1 MGSLKFR
8 IPNTSL
14 YLGADG
20 VVSAK
25 VEPDDEV
32 ISVTREH
39 SLPFRTAYL
48 GSAIQNIASGLTPTD
63 SRDHETAAGIDL
75 GDILNFVGVIGL
87 PGQFLDYAKQLNDW
101 ITGAEEAPDP
111 VMEALNRLHQDLSR
125 IQEFNLAAWVT
136 VRGDN
141 MAFLQA
147 HSSSALQTANAFLQS
162 KASRTDPVWAAK
174 IANADRDS
182 LLAVD
187 TFAGNIE
194 QGFWL
199 RPYSIAAISWAGD
212 PTDYYHGWMPHIP
225 DRAEVNQFQQ
235 VWDYR
240 WALPVLCY
248 AVVVRIAVLKAFD
261 TGTTA
266 ERRLFCAEIRR
277 YVKIFQRIFTKI
289 WSGIRT
295 LEHWSDL
302 QRSQYTL
309 TGRIPLVAADI
320 YGGYYLGGIYFASG
334 LRFSRF
340 PEGMAPPKMIENP
353 TRIGEIESDILA
365 FARHWWNVIY
375 LRIGVEDLLLLIS
388 ELQSLCQG
396 PWFSNF
402 LTELGQEV
410 RHVEKPGT
418 KTRAAAVL
426 AAHLASA
433 SGDGSRSET
442 LALTK
447 SLYEALRGG
456 RKHARAVLTRCVRDL
471 SQLAAPAKDM
481 PRSTTVRR
489 GAKRPQRKRRHS
501 STGGA

>member
-8 IPNTSL
+8 IPNTRL
-14 YLGADG
+14 YLSADG
-20 VVSAK
+20 LVSAK
-25 VEPDDEV
+25 VEPGDEV
-32 ISVTREH
+32 ISLTKEN
-39 SLPFRTAYL
+39 SSSFTTAYL
-48 GSAIQNIASGLTPTD
+48 GSAIQNIASGLNSTD
-63 SRDHETAAGIDL
+63 SRDHDTADGIDL
-75 GDILNFVGVIGL
+75 GDVLNFAGLIGL
-87 PGQFLDYAKQLNDW
+87 FGDSLEYAKQLNDW

-111 VMEALNRLHQDLSR
+111 VMEALDRLHQDLSR

-136 VRGDN
+136 ARGDN

-162 KASRTDPVWAAK
+162 KASRADPVWAAK
-174 IANADRDS
+174 IAIADRDS

-187 TFAGNIE
+187 TFAGTIE

-302 QRSQYTL
+302 QRNEYLL

-340 PEGMAPPKMIENP
+340 PEGLAPPRMIENP

-375 LRIGVEDLLLLIS
+375 LRIGLEDLLLLIS

-396 PWFSNF
+396 PWFSKF
-402 LTELGQEV
+402 LSDLGQEA

-433 SGDGSRSET
+433 TGGGTRSET

-447 SLYEALRGG
+447 SLYETLRGG
-456 RKHARAVLTRCVRDL
+456 RKDARGIVTRCVRDL
-471 SQLAAPAKDM
+471 SQLAAAAGDT
-481 PRSTTVRR
+481 PRPKTPP
-489 GAKRPQRKRRHS
+489 GDPKRPRRRRR
-501 STGGA
+501 

>member
-8 IPNTSL
+8 IPDTSL
-14 YLGADG
+14 YLGVDG
-20 VVSAK
+20 LVSAK
-25 VEPDDEV
+25 VDPGDEV
-32 ISVTREH
+32 VSVTRKN
-39 SLPFRTAYL
+39 SAPFRTAYL
-48 GSAIQNIASGLTPTD
+48 GGAIRNIASGLTPTD

-75 GDILNFVGVIGL
+75 GDILNFVGFIGL
-87 PGQFLDYAKQLNDW
+87 VVDSMEYGKQLNDW

-136 VRGDN
+136 ARGDN

-147 HSSSALQTANAFLQS
+147 HSSSALHTANAFLQS
-162 KASRTDPVWAAK
+162 KASRNDPVWAAK
-174 IANADRDS
+174 IAIADRDS

-187 TFAGNIE
+187 TFAGDIE

-212 PTDYYHGWMPHIP
+212 PTDYYQGWMPHIP
-225 DRAEVNQFQQ
+225 DRAEVNHFNQ

-261 TGTTA
+261 SGTTA
-266 ERRLFCAEIRR
+266 ERRLFCAELGK
-277 YVKIFQRIFTKI
+277 YVKIFRRIFAKI

-302 QRSQYTL
+302 QRNEYLL

-340 PEGMAPPKMIENP
+340 PEGLAPPGMIEFP
-353 TRIGEIESDILA
+353 TRLGEIESDILA

-375 LRIGVEDLLLLIS
+375 LRIGLEDLLLLIS
-388 ELQSLCQG
+388 ALQGLCQG
-396 PWFSNF
+396 PWFPKF
-402 LTELGQEV
+402 LSDLGQEA
-410 RHVEKPGT
+410 RQIEKPGT
-418 KTRAAAVL
+418 RTHAVAGL

-433 SGDGSRSET
+433 SGDSAPSET
-442 LALTK
+442 VALSQ
-447 SLYEALRGG
+447 SLYQALHVGG
-456 RKHARAVLTRCVRDL
+456 KRAQAIVARCVRDL
-471 SQLAAPAKDM
+471 SQLAAAAGDTPPPATPPGAADR
-481 PRSTTVRR
+481 PR
-489 GAKRPQRKRRHS
+489 RKRRQ
-501 STGGA
+501 

>member
-8 IPNTSL
+8 IPNTRL
-14 YLGADG
+14 YLSADG
-20 VVSAK
+20 LVSAK
-25 VEPDDEV
+25 VEPGDEV
-32 ISVTREH
+32 ISVTKEN
-39 SLPFRTAYL
+39 SSPFRTAYL
-48 GSAIQNIASGLTPTD
+48 GSAIQNIASGLNSTD
-63 SRDHETAAGIDL
+63 SRDHDTADGIDL
-75 GDILNFVGVIGL
+75 GDILNFAGLIGL
-87 PGQFLDYAKQLNDW
+87 FGDSLEYAKQLNDW

-111 VMEALNRLHQDLSR
+111 VMEALDRLHQDLSR

-136 VRGDN
+136 ARGDN

-174 IANADRDS
+174 IAIADRDS

-225 DRAEVNQFQQ
+225 DRAEVNHFQQ

-302 QRSQYTL
+302 QRNEYLL

-340 PEGMAPPKMIENP
+340 PEGLAPPRMIENP
-353 TRIGEIESDILA
+353 TRIGEIESDILT

-375 LRIGVEDLLLLIS
+375 LRIGLEDLLLLIS

-396 PWFSNF
+396 PWFSKF
-402 LTELGQEV
+402 LSDLGQEA

-418 KTRAAAVL
+418 KTRTAAVL

-433 SGDGSRSET
+433 SGDGTRSET

-447 SLYEALRGG
+447 SLYETLRGG
-456 RKHARAVLTRCVRDL
+456 RKDARAIVTRCVRDL
-471 SQLAAPAKDM
+471 SQLAAAAADT
-481 PRSTTVRR
+481 PRPKTPLGGV
-489 GAKRPQRKRRHS
+489 KRPRRRRR
-501 STGGA
+501 

>member
-1 MGSLKFR
+1 MGLLKFR

-25 VEPDDEV
+25 VEPSDEV
-32 ISVTREH
+32 ISVTREN
-39 SLPFRTAYL
+39 SSPFRTAYL
-48 GSAIQNIASGLTPTD
+48 GSAIQNIASGLNSTD
-63 SRDHETAAGIDL
+63 SRDHDTAEGIDL
-75 GDILNFVGVIGL
+75 GDILNFVGIIGL
-87 PGQFLDYAKQLNDW
+87 PSQILDYAKQLNDW
-101 ITGAEEAPDP
+101 ITAAEEAPDP
-111 VMEALNRLHQDLSR
+111 VMEGLNRLHQDLSR

-136 VRGDN
+136 ARGDN

-174 IANADRDS
+174 IAIADRDS

-187 TFAGNIE
+187 TFAGSTE

-199 RPYSIAAISWAGD
+199 RPYSIAAISSAGD
-212 PTDYYHGWMPHIP
+212 PTDYYYGWMPHIP

-261 TGTTA
+261 TGTAA

-302 QRSQYTL
+302 QRNEYL
-309 TGRIPLVAADI
+309 HTGRIPLVAADI

-340 PEGMAPPKMIENP
+340 PEGLAPPRMIENP

-375 LRIGVEDLLLLIS
+375 LRIGLEDLLLLIS
-388 ELQSLCQG
+388 ELQSLCEG
-396 PWFSNF
+396 PWFSKF
-402 LTELGQEV
+402 LSELGQEA

-418 KTRAAAVL
+418 KTRAVAVL

-433 SGDGSRSET
+433 SRNGARSET
-442 LALTK
+442 IALTK

-456 RKHARAVLTRCVRDL
+456 GEDAHDVVRRCVRDL
-471 SQLAAPAKDM
+471 SQVAATAGDT
-481 PRSTTVRR
+481 PRPTTPPVS
-489 GAKRPQRKRRHS
+489 AKRPRRRRR
-501 STGGA
+501 